1 MAAAAVAVKTASPE
15 EILIVNVDL
24 SFPGVGIAL

>member
-1 MAAAAVAVKTASPE
+1 MAAAAAAVKTASPE

-24 SFPGVGIAL
+24 VFPRDRIAL